1 MKFDSAEI
9 IDRGYRDYVN
19 GVSIRDN
26 PYCYVDE
33 PEQFDFWESGWLTGS
48 VAESAENVHK
58 QV

>member
-9 IDRGYRDYVN
+9 IDRGYRDYFN

-33 PEQFDFWESGWLTGS
+33 PKQFDLWESGWTTASMSEGEED
-48 VAESAENVHK
+48 V
-58 QV
+58 